1 MIWNQCIVIYKAG
14 NMRIFVIHFS
24 RMVETYMQ
32 TQFSIT
38 EFIITSIFNLFYLA
52 GFIVKDILW
61 LRVLI
66 IIGFNI
72 ELVYHFRDLHAPEWA
87 EIVWCG
93 FYILVNG
100 YQFTMLYRE
109 RRNLKFTDE
118 ELALHAKVFKDMPK
132 SAFRKLLNIAG
143 QEDLPTDFVMVHQNT
158 TIDKLALISD
168 GLAKIE
174 VDDAIVSYV
183 RNGQFVGEMSFLSGN
198 LTTATVTTIDETR
211 CLLWDKEQLK
221 ELMKK
226 DIEVETSLRMV
237 FNSDLLSKLMGG
249 KGIQSNM

>member
-1 MIWNQCIVIYKAG
+1 
-14 NMRIFVIHFS
+14 
-24 RMVETYMQ
+24 MQ
-32 TQFSIT
+32 TQFSLT
-38 EFIITSIFNLFYLA
+38 EFLITSIFNLFYLA

-72 ELVYHFRDLHAPEWA
+72 EMAYHFRDLHKPEWA
-87 EIVWCG
+87 EIIWCG
-93 FYILVNG
+93 FYIIVNG
-100 YQFTMLYRE
+100 WQFMMLYRE

-118 ELALHAKVFKDMPK
+118 ELALHAKVFKNMPTT
-132 SAFRKLLNIAG
+132 AFRKLLNIAG
-143 QEDLPTDFVMVHQNT
+143 YEDLPNDFVMIHQDT
-158 TIDKLALISD
+158 TVDKLALISD

-174 VDDAIVSYV
+174 VDGTIVSYV

-211 CLLWDKEQLK
+211 CLLWDKAQLR

-226 DIEVETSLRMV
+226 DIEVEASMQMV
-237 FNSDLLSKLMGG
+237 FSSDLLSKMMGG
-249 KGIQSNM
+249 KEA

>member
-1 MIWNQCIVIYKAG
+1 
-14 NMRIFVIHFS
+14 MRIFVIHFS

-158 TIDKLALISD
+158 MIDKLALISD

-237 FNSDLLSKLMGG
+237 FNSDLLSKLLGG
-249 KGIQSNM
+249 KGIQSKI

>member
-1 MIWNQCIVIYKAG
+1 
-14 NMRIFVIHFS
+14 
-24 RMVETYMQ
+24 
-32 TQFSIT
+32 
-38 EFIITSIFNLFYLA
+38 
-52 GFIVKDILW
+52 
-61 LRVLI
+61 
-66 IIGFNI
+66 
-72 ELVYHFRDLHAPEWA
+72 
-87 EIVWCG
+87 
-93 FYILVNG
+93 
-100 YQFTMLYRE
+100 MLYRE

-158 TIDKLALISD
+158 MIDKLALISD

-174 VDDAIVSYV
+174 VDDIIVSYV

-211 CLLWDKEQLK
+211 CLLWDKEQLR

-237 FNSDLLSKLMGG
+237 FNSDLLSKLLGG
-249 KGIQSNM
+249 KGIQSKI

>member
-1 MIWNQCIVIYKAG
+1 MKHPYLCDV
-14 NMRIFVIHFS
+14 S
-24 RMVETYMQ
+24 RTSLNAMP
-32 TQFSIT
+32 TQFSLT
-38 EFIITSIFNLFYLA
+38 EFLITSIFNLFYLA

-72 ELVYHFRDLHAPEWA
+72 EMAYHFRDLHKPEWA
-87 EIVWCG
+87 EIIWCG
-93 FYILVNG
+93 FYIIVNG
-100 YQFTMLYRE
+100 WQFMMLYRE

-118 ELALHAKVFKDMPK
+118 ELALHAKVFKNMPTT
-132 SAFRKLLNIAG
+132 AFRKLLNIAG
-143 QEDLPTDFVMVHQNT
+143 YEDLPNDFVMIHQDT
-158 TIDKLALISD
+158 TVDKLALISD

-174 VDDAIVSYV
+174 VDGTIVSYV

-211 CLLWDKEQLK
+211 CLLWDKAQLR

-226 DIEVETSLRMV
+226 DIEVEASMQMV
-237 FNSDLLSKLMGG
+237 FSSDLLSKMMGG
-249 KGIQSNM
+249 KEA

>member
-1 MIWNQCIVIYKAG
+1 MNPCILISKAK
-14 NMRIFVIHFS
+14 NIRIFVHRS
-24 RMVETYMQ
+24 LYDTNLMQ
-32 TQFSIT
+32 TQFSLT
-38 EFIITSIFNLFYLA
+38 EFFLTSIFNLFYLA

-72 ELVYHFRDLHAPEWA
+72 ELMYHFRDLHAPEWA

-183 RNGQFVGEMSFLSGN
+183 RNGQFVGEMSFLSGS

-226 DIEVETSLRMV
+226 DSEVETSLSMV
-237 FNSDLLSKLMGG
+237 FNSDLLSKLLGG
-249 KGIQSNM
+249 KGI

>member
-1 MIWNQCIVIYKAG
+1 
-14 NMRIFVIHFS
+14 
-24 RMVETYMQ
+24 MQ
-32 TQFSIT
+32 TQFSLT
-38 EFIITSIFNLFYLA
+38 EFLITSIFNLFYLA

-72 ELVYHFRDLHAPEWA
+72 EMAYHFRDLHKPEWA
-87 EIVWCG
+87 EIFWCG
-93 FYILVNG
+93 FYIIVNG
-100 YQFTMLYRE
+100 WQFTMLYRE

-118 ELALHAKVFKDMPK
+118 ELALHAKVFKNMPK
-132 SAFRKLLNIAG
+132 TAFRKLLNIAG
-143 QEDLPTDFVMVHQNT
+143 YEDLPNDFVMIHQDT
-158 TIDKLALISD
+158 TVDKLALISD

-174 VDDAIVSYV
+174 VDGTIVSYV

-211 CLLWDKEQLK
+211 CLLWDKAQLR

-226 DIEVETSLRMV
+226 DIEVEASMQMV
-237 FNSDLLSKLMGG
+237 FSSDLLSKMMGG
-249 KGIQSNM
+249 KEA